1 MLLSNLSNL
10 LKNDIIKSLLG
21 RGYMNAARV
30 GPSPLLIPIYQYT
43 IIKFMSDR
51 HPKTY
56 NEHIFDKGSINWREI
71 FHSSLCKL
79 SNQVISDLGRRQT
92 KLRPDIHII
101 QIFNDVAYTSENGE
115 YLAVPDN
122 PCIK

>member
-10 LKNDIIKSLLG
+10 LKNDITESLLG
-21 RGYMNAARV
+21 KGYMKAARV
-30 GPSPLLIPIYQYT
+30 APSSLPIPIYQYT

-56 NEHIFDKGSINWREI
+56 NEHIFDKGSINWREN
-71 FHSSLCKL
+71 FHSSWCKL
-79 SNQVISDLGRRQT
+79 SNQVISDLCRRQT
-92 KLRPDIHII
+92 KLRPDIYII
-101 QIFNDVAYTSENGE
+101 QILNDVAYPSENGE